1 MIETQKYV
9 TMKALTHLSTL
20 CMICI
25 FLASCDG
32 HEELYFTQTRVIGDG
47 PCLTGAPRKEVPLP
61 DNTLTL
67 VLGSS
72 DCVNIQ
78 GGSGNYTATS
88 DRLGVE
94 LEINPNVSN
103 QIVVRGTMITSQA
116 CITVTDDEGNSG
128 SFIVEVYKDYIYDV
142 DETTHRSVI
151 CRVEGVST
159 TDSAAIASDAIQNNQ
174 DARFIIRNVD
184 LDWKPTSRSADDKF
198 NMDLIVETYPITIQN
213 SKQETILKGRFYPIW
228 HQRLFEDNWW
238 TWMLNITSIDE
249 AYIKDEYDY
258 NIDYYYVDNEEG
270 KWLVKDL
277 TYEYNKQY
285 KEATSVHLWL
295 PIIYSEE

>member
-1 MIETQKYV
+1 
-9 TMKALTHLSTL
+9 MKTTTYLAFVSALFIL
-20 CMICI
+20 C
-25 FLASCDG
+25 FTTFSCDG

-47 PCLTGAPRKEVPLP
+47 PCLTGVPQKEVPLP
-61 DNTLTL
+61 NNTLTL

-94 LEINPNVSN
+94 LEINPKVSN
-103 QIVVRGTMITSQA
+103 QIVVRGTMTTSQA

-128 SFIVEVYKDYIYDV
+128 SFIVEVYKDYIYEV
-142 DETTHRSVI
+142 DETTHRTVI

-184 LDWKPTSRSADDKF
+184 LEWKPTSRSADDKF
-198 NMDLIVETYPITIQN
+198 DMDVIVETYPITIQN
-213 SKQETILKGRFYPIW
+213 SKQETILEGRFYPIW
-228 HQRLFEDNWW
+228 HQQWVNETWW
-238 TWMLNITSIDE
+238 TCWLDIIKIE
-249 AYIKDEYDY
+249 ELYVKDEYY
-258 NIDYYYVDNEEG
+258 PNIDYYYVDNEEG

-295 PIIYSEE
+295 PIMYSEE